1 MKASPFTA
9 LLSPHGQRRRR
20 ADGDSVAEI
29 ARKEGASE
37 PTADP
42 QRLVEHSSRG
52 QSRIPELRGAH
63 AAQCRTRHRPAA
75 PPGAWVGLAAEPAEA
90 GGRPPMEEPLLR
102 GPVGGPDGGVVA
114 RAAPAGEGPPG
125 IERLRQAA
133 DAGAREPAAAESEP
147 APIPSTAFA
156 PPSGGCLPW
165 ANRPLR
171 ARRGRGGQAPNAS
184 PTRCESPRCARTG
197 PARPPRARRGRASA
211 PTSRCPCAAGARFPP
226 GRLNGAGESGRTR
239 KGRRPAPTPPN
250 EMRFP
255 SYGPMGSG
263 SKKRGARRLRRAPRG
278 SVVEPRGI
286 EPLTSWLPA
295 MRSPS

>member
-9 LLSPHGQRRRR
+9 LLSPHRQRRRR

-29 ARKEGASE
+29 AREEGASE

-102 GPVGGPDGGVVA
+102 GPVGGLDGRVVA
-114 RAAPAGEGPPG
+114 RVALAGEGPPG
-125 IERLRQAA
+125 IERLRQAV
-133 DAGAREPAAAESEP
+133 DAGAREPAAAESES
-147 APIPSTAFA
+147 APIPSTAST

-184 PTRCESPRCARTG
+184 PTRCGSPRCARTG

-211 PTSRCPCAAGARFPP
+211 PTSRYPCAAGARFPP
-226 GRLNGAGESGRTR
+226 GRSNGPASPGERERGAGPR
-239 KGRRPAPTPPN
+239 RRPR
-250 EMRFP
+250 MRCAFR
-255 SYGPMGSG
+255 PMGLWAPEAKKEGPAVSG
-263 SKKRGARRLRRAPRG
+263 GPLGYPWWSLGG
-278 SVVEPRGI
+278 SNP
-286 EPLTSWLPA
+286 
-295 MRSPS
+295 